1 MLNLIKLELRKTKIS
16 GSILGGFIA
25 SFLIMAF
32 VIAVNYDGPEKPF
45 NNYGDVL
52 LNVDLFVSLTFIIYA
67 SVLLSKF
74 IIDEYK
80 NKSITVLFMYPI
92 QRKKLLAAKI
102 IIVVL
107 FTFLFGLVGRVV
119 AFYGFYV
126 YNSFAHFIPGELPT
140 SLLIEHGI
148 RFLVN
153 SAVYSC
159 ISLVPL
165 YFGMRKYSVPT
176 TIVSSIL
183 VAVALNANT
192 GAEFTLSSIVI
203 IPVIIAVLG
212 LLVAYLAIRNVDTK
226 DVA

>member
-1 MLNLIKLELRKTKIS
+1 MLNLIKLELRKFKIA
-16 GSILGGFIA
+16 GNILGGFIA

-32 VIAVNYDGPEKPF
+32 VIAVNYDAHEKAF
-45 NNYGDVL
+45 ASYKDVL
-52 LNVDLFVSLTFIIYA
+52 GIIDATTSITFIVFA

-80 NKSITVLFMYPI
+80 TRSITVLFMYPL
-92 QRKKLLAAKI
+92 QRKKLLTAKL

-107 FTFLFGLVGRVV
+107 FTFLFGIIGRVIV
-119 AFYGFYV
+119 FSGFYI

-140 SLLIEHGI
+140 SLLVEHGV

-153 SAVYSC
+153 SAMYSC
-159 ISLVPL
+159 IALIPL

-183 VAVALNANT
+183 VAAVLNANNGT
-192 GAEFTLSSIVI
+192 EFTLSSIVV
-203 IPVIIAVLG
+203 IPAAIAAVG
-212 LLVAYLAIRNVDTK
+212 LVVAYLAIRNADTK
-226 DVA
+226 DVV

>member
-45 NNYGDVL
+45 NSYGDVL
-52 LNVDLFVSLTFIIYA
+52 LNIDLFVSLTFIIFA

-80 NKSITVLFMYPI
+80 SKSITVLFMYPL
-92 QRKKLLAAKI
+92 QRKKLLTAKLL
-102 IIVVL
+102 IVVL
-107 FTFLFGLVGRVV
+107 FTFLFGIIGRVL
-119 AFYGFYV
+119 AFSGFYI
-126 YNSFAHFIPGELPT
+126 YNSFAHFIPGELTT
-140 SLLIEHGI
+140 SLLIEHGV

-153 SAVYSC
+153 SAMYSC
-159 ISLVPL
+159 IALIPL

-183 VAVALNANT
+183 VAVALNANNGT
-192 GAEFTLSSIVI
+192 EFTLSKIVI

>member
-45 NNYGDVL
+45 NSYGDVL
-52 LNVDLFVSLTFIIYA
+52 LNIDLFVSLTFIIFA

-80 NKSITVLFMYPI
+80 SKSITVLFMYPL
-92 QRKKLLAAKI
+92 QRKKLLTAKLL
-102 IIVVL
+102 IVVL
-107 FTFLFGLVGRVV
+107 FTFLFGIIGRVL
-119 AFYGFYV
+119 AFSGFYI
-126 YNSFAHFIPGELPT
+126 YNSFAHFIPGELTT
-140 SLLIEHGI
+140 SLLIEHGV
-148 RFLVN
+148 RYLVH
-153 SAVYSC
+153 SAMYSC
-159 ISLVPL
+159 IALIPL

-192 GAEFTLSSIVI
+192 GTEFTLSKIVI
-203 IPVIIAVLG
+203 IPVIIAALG